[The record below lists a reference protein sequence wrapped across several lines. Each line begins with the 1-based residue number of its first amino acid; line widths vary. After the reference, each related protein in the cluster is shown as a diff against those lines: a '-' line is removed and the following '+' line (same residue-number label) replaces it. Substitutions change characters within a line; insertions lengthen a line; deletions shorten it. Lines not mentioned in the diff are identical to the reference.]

1 MTFCHCSL
9 AVITEN
15 SNLWKIETTAV
26 VHNSAHF
33 ECLPIKPG
41 LRTSKLKD
49 NDNGHQIT
57 EYSDIQTALYFYNSS
72 IKKDHVK

>member
-26 VHNSAHF
+26 VLDSAHF

-41 LRTSKLKD
+41 LRTTKLS
-49 NDNGHQIT
+49 IYRT
-57 EYSDIQTALYFYNSS
+57 FRYSDSTIFLQQFY
-72 IKKDHVK
+72 KKDHVISN